1 MTKTLKLGLIGDHI
15 ETSRSPLLHR
25 LAGKQHGIDVQYD
38 RLIPGDLGQDF
49 IRVFEVCRTGGYAG
63 INITYPYKERVL
75 ALIAQND
82 PMAAAMGAVNTVI
95 FEERGPRGHN
105 TDYLG
110 FVAAY
115 RRVLGN
121 APTGPV
127 LMIGA
132 GGVGR
137 AIAFGLVQLGAREL
151 RLVDHETSKAEAL
164 AEALLAYA
172 RDVSVRVWP
181 SAERAANG
189 VDGVINCT
197 PVGMSGHQSTPLSR
211 DAMAG
216 GKWAFDAVY
225 TPVDTR
231 FLKNAAAEGLAI
243 ISGWELFFY
252 QGTHAW
258 KLFSGLDLDEVA
270 LRYDLFMLEDTG

>member
-1 MTKTLKLGLIGDHI
+1 MTKTRKHGLIGDHI
-15 ETSRSPLLHR
+15 ERSRSPLLHR
-25 LAGKQHGIDVQYD
+25 LAGKQHGIVVQYD

-49 IRVFEVCRTGGYAG
+49 IRVFEACRTSGYVG

-95 FEERGPRGHN
+95 FGEQGLRGHN

-110 FVAAY
+110 FVVAY
-115 RRVLGN
+115 RRVLGDT
-121 APTGPV
+121 PTGPV
-127 LMIGA
+127 LTIGA

-137 AIAFGLVQLGAREL
+137 AIAFGLVQLGARAL
-151 RLVDHETSKAEAL
+151 RLVDHETSKTEAL
-164 AEALLAYA
+164 AKTLLAYA
-172 RDVSVRVWP
+172 PDVSVSVWP

-197 PVGMSGHQSTPLSR
+197 PVGMTGHDGTPLSR

-216 GKWAFDAVY
+216 AKWAFDAVY

-231 FLKNAAAEGLAI
+231 FLSNAAAEGLAI

-270 LRYDLFMLEDTG
+270 LRHDLLMPEDAG